1 MSTPIVPDTKPE
13 LIADRVYVIP
23 DQRVNLVP
31 NVGFVVGEDAVL
43 VVDTGMGIANAQR
56 VLERARELADGRR
69 LLLTLTHFHPE
80 HGFGAQVF
88 RNEATIV
95 YNATQLEELEA
106 KFTEFIEM
114 FSGFAPEIA
123 EILAPVELARPH
135 VAYRGEAD
143 IDLGGKHVQLREVGP
158 AHTRGDQ
165 VIFVPDEG
173 VLFAGD
179 LVENRFF
186 PILPDADAH
195 GSRWI
200 DVLADLEAAAFNWAR
215 AWRRTTTVVPGHG
228 EVGGAEL
235 LRDVRVLME
244 TIRTR
249 TTELAGSGSS
259 VEHIQQQLE
268 PEIREQYPD
277 WDNPEW
283 IAFAAANFHGELDG
297 R

>member
-1 MSTPIVPDTKPE
+1 MSAPTVPDVAPE
-13 LIADRVYVIP
+13 RVANGVYVIP
-23 DQRVNLVP
+23 DQRFNLVP

-43 VVDTGMGIANAQR
+43 VIDTGMGIANAQR
-56 VLERARELADGRR
+56 VLERARELAEGRQ

-88 RNEATIV
+88 RREATIV
-95 YNATQLEELEA
+95 YNASQLEELEA
-106 KFTEFIEM
+106 KFDEFVEM

-135 VAYRGEAD
+135 ILYRGQAD
-143 IDLGGKHVQLREVGP
+143 IDLGGKVVQLREVGP

-165 VIFVPDEG
+165 LVIVPDEG

-186 PILPDADAH
+186 PILPDGDAH

-200 DVLADLEAAAFNWAR
+200 DLLGELERAAYP
-215 AWRRTTTVVPGHG
+215 TVVPGHG
-228 EVGGAEL
+228 AVGGTEL
-235 LRDVRVLME
+235 VRDLRGLLE
-244 TIRTR
+244 TIRSR
-249 TTELAGSGSS
+249 ASELARSGST
-259 VEHIQQQLE
+259 VEQIQAQLE
-268 PEIREQYPD
+268 PEVRATYAD

-297 R
+297 D

>member
-1 MSTPIVPDTKPE
+1 MSTPIVPDTTPE

-56 VLERARELADGRR
+56 VLERARELADGRQ

-88 RNEATIV
+88 RDQATIV
-95 YNATQLEELEA
+95 YNTTQLEELEA
-106 KFTEFIEM
+106 KFDEFIEM

-123 EILAPVELARPH
+123 EILAPVEIARPH

-165 VIFVPDEG
+165 IIIVPDED

-200 DVLADLEAAAFNWAR
+200 DVLADLEAAAY
-215 AWRRTTTVVPGHG
+215 TTVVPGHG
-228 EVGGAEL
+228 AVGGPEL
-235 LRDVRVLME
+235 VRELSVLMK

-249 TTELAGSGSS
+249 TTELAGSGST
-259 VEHIQQQLE
+259 VEHIQGQLE

-283 IAFAAANFHGELDG
+283 IGFAAANFHGELDG